1 MVKRCIFCGKK
12 LDKNDRCQNHDCPD
26 YIRTQILESAEKPAT
41 STEYAAYTNEK

>member
-1 MVKRCIFCGKK
+1 MVKRCVFCGKK

-41 STEYAAYTNEK
+41 STDNGTSANNK